1 MVKIVE
7 VGPRDGLQNETVPI
21 PTRTK
26 IAFVDALSASG
37 VGEVEVSAFVSRRRV
52 PQLGDAEE
60 VFAGIVRRPGVV
72 YSALVPNEL
81 GLDRA
86 LSAGVGKVA
95 VFTAAS
101 ETFTRRNIHATIAE
115 SLRRFAPV
123 VSRARRERL
132 PVRGYLS
139 AAFWC
144 AYEGRMEPHAV
155 RDLFRRL
162 VDLGVD
168 EVSIADTVGRATPDD
183 VKRLLDLLLPCCP
196 ADRVAMHFHDTYGRA
211 VANVLASWACGIR
224 TFDSSAGGLGGCPF
238 APGAT
243 GNVATEAVVQA
254 LEALGV
260 RVGVDR
266 RRLVGA
272 RRLLD
277 PYLDDADRRPPEDEL
292 PGCAGCEY
300 AAGEVCCGIVEAR
313 P

>member
-52 PQLGDAEE
+52 PQLGDAED

-72 YSALVPNEL
+72 YSALVPNQR

-86 LSAGVGKVA
+86 LSAGVDKVA

-101 ETFTRRNIHATIAE
+101 ETFTRRNIHATIGE

-144 AYEGRMEPHAV
+144 AYEGRMDPRAV
-155 RDLFRRL
+155 TDVFRRL

-168 EVSIADTVGRATPDD
+168 EVSIADTVGRATPGD

-196 ADRVAMHFHDTYGRA
+196 ADRVAMHFHDTFGRA
-211 VANVLASWACGIR
+211 VANVLASREYGVRI
-224 TFDSSAGGLGGCPF
+224 FDSSAGGLGGCPF

-243 GNVATEAVVQA
+243 GNVATEAVVEA
-254 LEALGV
+254 LEALGE
-260 RVGVDR
+260 RVGVDHR
-266 RRLVGA
+266 QLVQA
-272 RRLLD
+272 RRLLA
-277 PYLDDADRRPPEDEL
+277 PFLKGARRQPPEDEL
-292 PGCAGCEY
+292 PGCAGCAY
-300 AAGEVCCGIVEAR
+300 ATGDVCCGVGGGR